1 MDDVLFKHLSDL
13 ARGAFKRGD
22 ARFSRFLDPAERAHA
37 RRAAAEAGVQAAFYG
52 GYPDAERA
60 VCAFYMA
67 DAPDEA
73 DWPVVCVRA
82 AWDARFGEA
91 AHRDLLGAE
100 MALGL
105 DRACLGDIAMG
116 KDAAYLFAL
125 EDAARYLEGN
135 LTGAGRCKLQLMR
148 VDGPGP
154 LAEPDGCV
162 KRITVGSMRLDAV
175 VSGAYNL
182 SRSEAQRL
190 IARELVKLNHV
201 PEVRAD
207 ARVRAGDL
215 ISARGYGRAKLLHE
229 AEETRKGRLALQLM
243 VYGG

>member
-1 MDDVLFKHLSDL
+1 MDGVLLKHLADL
-13 ARGAFKRGD
+13 ARGALKRGD

-37 RRAAAEAGVQAAFYG
+37 QRAASEAGVRVAFYG

-60 VCAFYMA
+60 VAAFYVEE
-67 DAPDEA
+67 APDDA

-91 AHRDLLGAE
+91 THRDLLGAE

-105 DRACLGDIAMG
+105 ERACLGDIAMG
-116 KDAAYLFAL
+116 EDAAYLFAL

-135 LTGAGRCKLQLMR
+135 LTGAGRCKLHLTR

-154 LAEPDGCV
+154 LAEPEGRV
-162 KRITVGSMRLDAV
+162 IRITVGSMRLDAV

-182 SRSEAQRL
+182 SRTEAQRL
-190 IARELVKLNHV
+190 IARELVKFNHV
-201 PEVRAD
+201 PEARAD

-215 ISARGYGRAKLLHE
+215 ISARGYGRAKLLGE
-229 AEETRKGRLALQLM
+229 AQETRKGRLALQVM